1 MWCDFLKRNCILSS
15 DQGWRG
21 RDLKSPAE
29 LTSGPWWI
37 WQGQGGEIGP
47 MGDGSLGWALLAS
60 RDFLAQVGGPTA
72 R

>member
-1 MWCDFLKRNCILSS
+1 MKSGQRSCILSS
-15 DQGWRG
+15 DQGWWG

-60 RDFLAQVGGPTA
+60 RGFLA
-72 R
+72 